1 MTAKQITLEALS
13 VLERASRDMLTA
25 LMEGQERT
33 RYFYLG
39 YTREEER
46 QWVLFNRCCHPGETI
61 RIKERPFMIR
71 VGKPTVALRRAQPTP
86 PPRV

>member
-1 MTAKQITLEALS
+1 MTASQITMEALS
-13 VLERASRDMLTA
+13 VLERASRDMLA
-25 LMEGQERT
+25 AMMEDQERT

-46 QWVLFNRCCHPGETI
+46 QWLLLNRCCHPGQAI
-61 RIKERPFMIR
+61 RVKARPVMMR
-71 VGKPTVALRRAQPTP
+71 VGKLTVALRRAQPSP